1 SPSSGAITTVAPVPI
16 KIAGGKRKTIIKLL
30 QVRPSAPQEAR
41 ITGATTMSPGAHAFM
56 SPGIQATTS
65 TGAPE
70 AVHPMALEPTPITL
84 TPAAQAHL
92 EPTPRSVLRTPT
104 QLVCDL
110 AAAGRKGSTGTF
122 TVPAELDVDGAYQF
136 DVRTLPRREF

>member
-1 SPSSGAITTVAPVPI
+1 MI
-16 KIAGGKRKTIIKLL
+16 
-30 QVRPSAPQEAR
+30 
-41 ITGATTMSPGAHAFM
+41 PGAHALT
-56 SPGIQATTS
+56 SPGAQATTTS
-65 TGAPE
+65 AGTPE
-70 AVHPMALEPTPITL
+70 AVHPMELEPTSSTL

-122 TVPAELDVDGAYQF
+122 TVPTEMDADGDAELDAMVDIAYTQ
-136 DVRTLPRREF
+136 VLGGSQ